1 MATPPTSPRSPK
13 VMTPRT
19 ARVTGKSALMREG
32 LEKTTPKKA
41 EIAGGQAVTVI
52 AVGRAKDGTPRA
64 KLAEPAG
71 WVSSKCLEYADG
83 APPPQPR
90 KKPAPPAPATPPRAK
105 ANGAKA
111 NGAKPTN

>member
-64 KLAEPAG
+64 KLAEL
-71 WVSSKCLEYADG
+71 SLIHI
-83 APPPQPR
+83 
-90 KKPAPPAPATPPRAK
+90 
-105 ANGAKA
+105 
-111 NGAKPTN
+111 